1 LEVNIEY
8 SEEHGIKINLISEN
22 VNTAEI
28 LKENASS
35 LRNNISNLNS
45 IELNISLNEENY
57 GGESQKQLM
66 DRAESDQLSNKEQDL
81 MLKEEVD
88 EANVRIDP
96 ISPYNI
102 DKLV

>member
-1 LEVNIEY
+1 M
-8 SEEHGIKINLISEN
+8 ISEN
-22 VNTAEI
+22 VTTAEI

-35 LRNNISNLNS
+35 LKNNISNLNS

-66 DRAESDQLSNKEQDL
+66 DRAKSDQLSNKEQDL
-81 MLKEEVD
+81 MLMEEV
-88 EANVRIDP
+88 EANVRIDH

>member
-1 LEVNIEY
+1 
-8 SEEHGIKINLISEN
+8 
-22 VNTAEI
+22 
-28 LKENASS
+28 
-35 LRNNISNLNS
+35 
-45 IELNISLNEENY
+45 
-57 GGESQKQLM
+57 M
-66 DRAESDQLSNKEQDL
+66 DQAESDQLSNKEQDL

>member
-1 LEVNIEY
+1 
-8 SEEHGIKINLISEN
+8 LISEN

-35 LRNNISNLNS
+35 LKNNISNFNS
-45 IELNISLNEENY
+45 IELNISSNEGNY
-57 GGESQKQLM
+57 GEESQKQLM
-66 DRAESDQLSNKEQDL
+66 DQAESDPLSNKEQDL
-81 MLKEEVD
+81 MQMEEVD

>member
-8 SEEHGIKINLISEN
+8 SEEYGIKINLISEN
-22 VNTAEI
+22 VNTADI

-35 LRNNISNLNS
+35 LKNNISNFNS
-45 IELNISLNEENY
+45 IELNISSNEGNY

-66 DRAESDQLSNKEQDL
+66 DQAESDPLSNKEQDL
-81 MLKEEVD
+81 MLMEEVD